1 MGRFLTFNRVFFSLF
16 FLAHINVVIVLGDIR
31 AFAPDELSYIK
42 CFQELYKSTFDISQF
57 GGWWNAQTIFLR
69 VLYLPVQFLSFLPIS
84 DLVLLR
90 LYSITLTSIALFLI
104 VKQTKLTKSHLGRVV
119 LIVFTF
125 TPSIFLWTTLAIKES
140 FILITLVIFFL
151 GLERTHKVIG
161 ISGYLICF
169 LAGYSLLNL
178 KGYLYVVLTLAISLV
193 VIAKSIK
200 VNKLDKSSLLLI
212 LVIALPYVIS
222 PTTTALIRE
231 SSIGFVNK
239 LSEFRVVDEIFQTN
253 TSGTNTSGTNTS
265 GTNTSGTNT
274 SGTNASDNSLDLGM
288 TLNLLNKKVG
298 QDSLFNSILSF
309 LQLNDYLNRKA
320 ATYRES
326 SSQDIY
332 SKRTLNPVDPVDV
345 RGFAYGISA
354 FLLFPNIFR
363 SNGSPILDLLGF
375 EVFFWIFLYLVTLY
389 IGFRSRSYL
398 LRFVPISIM
407 TFGSIFLVISEM
419 TEINLGTAVR
429 HRLVLA
435 VLMVIFVGSQ
445 NFATRRNSKQR

>member
-1 MGRFLTFNRVFFSLF
+1 M
-16 FLAHINVVIVLGDIR
+16 IVLGDIR

-69 VLYLPVQFLSFLPIS
+69 VLYLPVQFLSFLPIT

-104 VKQTKLTKSHLGRVV
+104 VKQTKLTNSHLGKVV

-253 TSGTNTSGTNTS
+253 TSGTNT
-265 GTNTSGTNT
+265 
-274 SGTNASDNSLDLGM
+274 SDNSLDLGM

-429 HRLVLA
+429 HRFVLA